1 MATRTAAQKSN
12 EMNSCPVSD
21 IKSRGISFFSSS
33 SSSSSSS
40 FLSRIQKEKKKKKKK
55 KKEEEERT
63 GNWNPFFPSLKRK
76 KERKKVQKEKGKK
89 INEKNT
95 TKKIYIYIYIYIY
108 IKRRRRRRVQRR
120 PWTTL
125 ANTLT
130 HRHTDTPTHWRRAS
144 QFRFIRPSFLHP
156 FMSGCGIGP
165 SPRQTNNKAT
175 TKQQQSNNKA
185 TTKYG
190 PTSTNMSDAKPN
202 RNQFENSIS
211 TRVRF
216 WSSDPSLR
224 FIANLPI
231 SFHQSTSSINQ

>member
-21 IKSRGISFFSSS
+21 IKSRGISFSSSS

-40 FLSRIQKEKKKKKKK
+40 FLSRIQKEKKKKKK

-175 TKQQQSNNKA
+175 TKQQQSNNKIW
-185 TTKYG
+185 TDIDKHVWRQTKSKSIWKLDFH
-190 PTSTNMSDAKPN
+190 PCAILVLWSIAPIH
-202 RNQFENSIS
+202 RQF
-211 TRVRF
+211 
-216 WSSDPSLR
+216 
-224 FIANLPI
+224 ANI
-231 SFHQSTSSINQ
+231 VSSINKFN